1 MLNMQRRTLDAGRNP
16 IRRREF
22 FALLGSVA
30 AAWPLVA
37 RAQPA
42 GKKPTIGIL
51 AAATPSIGG
60 QWVAALVQRLA
71 ELGWIDG
78 RTASIEQRWSE
89 GRAERFSEIAAEF
102 VRLKV
107 DVIVTSGAADAVVK
121 RQTSAIPI
129 VFAVAGDPVGSGL
142 VASLAHPGSN
152 ATGFSLQAT
161 DLAGKRLEL
170 LSEVR
175 PGLRRLAIIGN
186 VGYSAVVLEMT
197 AAQAAAHTLG
207 LEMTTL
213 QIRRAEDIAPA
224 MESLGG
230 HVEALYVCADPL
242 LVAVGRQISALA
254 LAARLPTVYPL
265 REYVDAGGLMSYG
278 PDFLDLWRRA
288 AEIADKIL
296 RGAKPADIP
305 VEQPTKFDLVINRKT
320 AKTLGLT
327 IPQTLLATANDLI
340 E

>member
-1 MLNMQRRTLDAGRNP
+1 MK
-16 IRRREF
+16 RREF
-22 FALLGSVA
+22 IALVGGSAV
-30 AAWPLVA
+30 AWPHMA

-51 AAATPSIGG
+51 AAATPSIEG
-60 QWVAALVQRLA
+60 QWVDALVQRLA

-78 RTASIEQRWSE
+78 QTVSIERRWGE
-89 GRAERFSEIAAEF
+89 GRTERFSEIATEF
-102 VRLKV
+102 VQLKV
-107 DVIVTSGAADAVVK
+107 DVIVTAGAGGVATK
-121 RQTSAIPI
+121 RVTSAIPI
-129 VFAVAGDPVGSGL
+129 VFAVAGDPIGSGL
-142 VASLAHPGSN
+142 VASLAHPGGN

-170 LSEVR
+170 LSEVL
-175 PGLRRLAIIGN
+175 PGMRRLAIIGN
-186 VGYSAVVLEMT
+186 VGYSAVVLEIR

-213 QIRRAEDIAPA
+213 ETTRAEDIAPA
-224 MESLGG
+224 IESIRG
-230 HVEALYVCADPL
+230 HVEALYVVADAL
-242 LVAVGRQISALA
+242 FVANGQQISTLA

-265 REYVDAGGLMSYG
+265 REFVDVGGLMSYG
-278 PDFLDLWRRA
+278 ADFLDLWRRA
-288 AEIADKIL
+288 AEIVDKIL
-296 RGAKPADIP
+296 RGAKSAEIP

-320 AKTLGLT
+320 AKTLGLS